1 MLTSHNPVIEGAHA
15 VGRALHTVAEPDLLA
30 VVAEDVDREIDAVRR
45 AILGDLSGRAGQAE
59 TLAGAEAAPTQVA
72 EVHRALEAAEI
83 LNQSVKTVR
92 RRISDG
98 TLPAYRI
105 GPRLIRV
112 RVEDLDESCRRIPS
126 ARPR

>member
-1 MLTSHNPVIEGAHA
+1 MNSSFGTTSKYVTIA
-15 VGRALHTVAEPDLLA
+15 
-30 VVAEDVDREIDAVRR
+30 
-45 AILGDLSGRAGQAE
+45 QA
-59 TLAGAEAAPTQVA
+59 AA
-72 EVHRALEAAEI
+72 I